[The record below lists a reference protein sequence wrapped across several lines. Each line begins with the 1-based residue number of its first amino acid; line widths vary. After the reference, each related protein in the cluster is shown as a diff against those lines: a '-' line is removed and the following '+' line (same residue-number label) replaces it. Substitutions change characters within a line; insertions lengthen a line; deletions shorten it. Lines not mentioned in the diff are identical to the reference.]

1 MPTGAAQRD
10 PLRRLST
17 STLSALPMSPT
28 QTLRSIVYAS
38 EATTPMTTADLEAL
52 LIGAR
57 ELNRKN
63 GITGVL
69 LCSSNQF
76 LQCFEGPSDAVQET
90 YDRICRS
97 RQHKGVVVYMDFAVP
112 ARTFEDWAMGC
123 AMPTDSELLTLSTA
137 DWKAANSATPFS
149 PSAPPGLGMLKFF
162 WAMRSR
168 GLDV

>member
-1 MPTGAAQRD
+1 
-10 PLRRLST
+10 
-17 STLSALPMSPT
+17 MSPT
-28 QTLRSIVYAS
+28 ESLRSIVYAS
-38 EATTPMTTADLEAL
+38 EATTTMTTGDLEAL
-52 LIGAR
+52 LVSAR

-69 LCSSNQF
+69 LCSGDQF
-76 LQCFEGPSDAVQET
+76 LQCFEGPNDAVQDT

-97 RQHKGVVVYMDFAVP
+97 RQHKGVVTYMDFAVP
-112 ARTFEDWAMGC
+112 VRTFEDWAMGC

-137 DWKAANSATPFS
+137 EWKASNSAKPFS

-168 GLDV
+168 GRDL